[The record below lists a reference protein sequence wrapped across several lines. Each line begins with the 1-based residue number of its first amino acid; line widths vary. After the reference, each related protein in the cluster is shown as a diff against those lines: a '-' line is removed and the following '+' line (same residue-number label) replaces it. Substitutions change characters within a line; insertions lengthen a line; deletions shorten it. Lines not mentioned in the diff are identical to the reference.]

1 MPGPSI
7 TVPRDVLP
15 AEEEAVKEWKSD
27 GATAS
32 EAGELISYPVGAFL
46 SGSVRLPELPP
57 VRRWLALG
65 RRNIYWMGPA
75 FGRELSKVAGE
86 TQFLL
91 LEHGENRFRLI
102 LPLLDGDLRFC
113 LEGGSEGLS
122 VAAHGDIR
130 SHARPEAVAAF
141 MAEGACPFTLVRDS
155 IAAVAR
161 HLKTFLP
168 RAAKASPAF
177 LDQFGW
183 CTWNAFY
190 DTVTAEKITDGL
202 RSWQGKGM
210 MPGLLIV
217 DDGWLDRCGDYLNT
231 FSPAAAVF
239 PDGLS
244 EFSAFIRRTFGV
256 RMFGIWHAFQ
266 GYWGGINPRG
276 PLGGRFRTV
285 ANRGK
290 IRPWEEENAR
300 ECDLFLV
307 HPEEAAGFY
316 AEFYRYLKASGIDF
330 VKVDG
335 QSATEVF
342 SHGVLGRVGVMKA
355 YQQAFQTAGVREF
368 GVELLHCMAHG
379 NDVIWH
385 CRHSNA
391 MRSSDD
397 YRPAHDDSW
406 QKQHIHDNAYNSLLI
421 GEVATPDWDMFQ
433 SHRPHS
439 PYHAAA
445 RALSG
450 GPIYVSDVPG
460 QQDAALLEKLVWFD
474 DGIMRPLRCPQ
485 PARVTRD
492 RLLSDCREERRLLK
506 IFNQAN
512 GIGLLGLFH
521 VHRDAAA
528 IEDCYRPSD
537 IEELDGEKF
546 AVWRTEDEKLRVVG
560 REESLSL
567 RLEGVNCELV
577 VISPIRH
584 GVALLGLLDKFNA
597 PAGLRNIFQAPS
609 RLSFEVLDGG
619 RVGIYCA
626 ASPSRVQVDGEAA
639 VFAYDIS
646 CGLLV
651 VVAPV
656 RRISSVRISWT

>member
-7 TVPRDVLP
+7 TEPRDILP
-15 AEEEAVKEWKSD
+15 TAGEALQEWKVGALDSVGD
-27 GATAS
+27 GF
-32 EAGELISYPVGAFL
+32 LSYPVEEFRQGR
-46 SGSVRLPELPP
+46 VRLPAFPP

-65 RRNIYWMGPA
+65 RRNIYWMGPG
-75 FGRELSKVAGE
+75 FGRELSEVGGE

-91 LEHGENRFRLI
+91 IEHGEDCFRLI
-102 LPLLDGDLRFC
+102 LPLIDGDLRFC
-113 LEGGSEGLS
+113 LEGGAEGLF
-122 VAAHGDIR
+122 VAAHGTVP
-130 SHARPEAVAAF
+130 SHDGAKVVAAYV
-141 MAEGACPFTLVRDS
+141 ADGPCPFALVKRS
-155 IAAVAR
+155 IATVAR
-161 HLKTFLP
+161 HLNTFLP
-168 RAAKASPAF
+168 REAKATPAF

-190 DTVTAEKITDGL
+190 DTVTAEKIAQGL
-202 RSWQGKGM
+202 ESWRVKHL

-231 FSPAAAVF
+231 FSPASAAF

-244 EFSAFIRRTFGV
+244 EFSSFIRRTFGV
-256 RMFGIWHAFQ
+256 RMFGVWHAFQ
-266 GYWGGINPRG
+266 GYWGGVNPRG

-285 ANRGK
+285 ANRGR
-290 IRPWEEENAR
+290 IRPWEKEKDE

-316 AEFYRYLKASGIDF
+316 AEFYRSLKASGIDF

-342 SHGVLGRVGVMKA
+342 SEGVLGRVGVMRA

-397 YRPAHDDSW
+397 YRPLHDASW
-406 QKQHIHDNAYNSLLI
+406 QQQHIHDNAYNSFLI
-421 GEVATPDWDMFQ
+421 GEVAVPDWDMFQ

-439 PYHAAA
+439 VYHAMA

-450 GPIYVSDVPG
+450 GPIYVSDLPG
-460 QQDAALLEKLVWFD
+460 EQDAALLEKLVCFE
-474 DGIMRPLRCPQ
+474 GEIMRPLRCPE

-492 RLLSDCREERRLLK
+492 RLLTNCREEKCLLK
-506 IFNQAN
+506 IFNQVN
-512 GIGLLGLFH
+512 GVGLLGLFH
-521 VHRDAAA
+521 VHRGAEPVEDAF
-528 IEDCYRPSD
+528 RPSD
-537 IEELDGEKF
+537 VEGLEGTHF
-546 AVWRTEDEKLRVVG
+546 AVWRAGHPGVQVAE
-560 REESLSL
+560 REGSLAA
-567 RLEGVNCELV
+567 RLGPVQSELV
-577 VISPIRH
+577 VISPIRQ
-584 GVALLGLLDKFNA
+584 GVALLGLLDKFNT
-597 PAGLRNIFQAPS
+597 PAGFQNVSAGNAQ
-609 RLSFEVLDGG
+609 LSFEVLDGG
-619 RVGIYCA
+619 RVGIYSESA
-626 ASPSRVQVDGEAA
+626 PRRVEIDGAEAI
-639 VFAYDIS
+639 FEYDTT

-651 VVAPV
+651 MAAPP
-656 RRISSVRISWT
+656 RRPSRLRIFWT

>member
-1 MPGPSI
+1 MSGPSI
-7 TVPRDVLP
+7 TEPRDIVQ
-15 AEEEAVKEWKSD
+15 ATGEALQDWQVADSGD
-27 GATAS
+27 S
-32 EAGELISYPVGAFL
+32 EFISYPVESFRHGPVHLPAF
-46 SGSVRLPELPP
+46 PP

-75 FGRELSKVAGE
+75 FGRDLSEVAGE

-91 LEHGENRFRLI
+91 LEHGEKNFRLV
-102 LPLLDGDLRFC
+102 LPLIDGDLRFC
-113 LEGGSEGLS
+113 LQGGDGGLLVS
-122 VAAHGDIR
+122 AHGNVPNRDGAKVI
-130 SHARPEAVAAF
+130 AAF
-141 MAEGACPFTLVRDS
+141 VAEGPCPFALVKRS

-161 HLKTFLP
+161 RLNTFLP
-168 RAAKASPAF
+168 REAKATPAF

-190 DTVTAEKITDGL
+190 DAVTAEKITGGL
-202 RSWQGKGM
+202 ESWRAKHL

-231 FSPAAAVF
+231 FSPAAGVF
-239 PDGLS
+239 PNGLS
-244 EFSAFIRRTFGV
+244 EFSSYIRRMFGV
-256 RMFGIWHAFQ
+256 RMFGVWHAFQ
-266 GYWGGINPRG
+266 GYWGGINPGG

-290 IRPWEEENAR
+290 IRPWEEEAGG

-316 AEFYRYLKASGIDF
+316 AEFYRSLRASGIDF

-342 SHGVLGRVGVMKA
+342 SQGVLGRVGVMRA

-397 YRPAHDDSW
+397 YRPLHDASW
-406 QKQHIHDNAYNSLLI
+406 QQQHIHDNAYNSFLI
-421 GEVATPDWDMFQ
+421 GEVAVPDWDMFQ

-439 PYHAAA
+439 VYHAMA

-460 QQDAALLEKLVWFD
+460 EQDAALLEKLVRFE
-474 DGIMRPLRCPQ
+474 GEVMRPLRCPQ
-485 PARVTRD
+485 PAQVTRD
-492 RLLSDCREERRLLK
+492 RLLADCREEKCLLK
-506 IFNQAN
+506 IFNRVN
-512 GIGLLGLFH
+512 GVGLLGLFH
-521 VHRDAAA
+521 VHGGGETL
-528 IEDCYRPSD
+528 EDSFRPSD
-537 IEELDGEKF
+537 VEGLEGTEF
-546 AVWRTEDEKLRVVG
+546 AVWRPEEAGVRVVD
-560 REESLSL
+560 RHEPLSA
-567 RLEGVNCELV
+567 RLAPVQSEVA
-577 VISPIRH
+577 VISPIRQ
-584 GVALLGLLDKFNA
+584 GVALIGLLDKFNP
-597 PAGLRNIFQAPS
+597 PAGLRDVSMGSS

-619 RVGIYCA
+619 RVGMYCA
-626 ASPSRVQVDGEAA
+626 SAPARAEMNGGETAFVYEA
-639 VFAYDIS
+639 TS
-646 CGLLV
+646 GLLV
-651 VVAPV
+651 VNAP
-656 RRISSVRISWT
+656 RRQISRLLISWT